1 MATVIGRNKT
11 VKDGVDHVIEV
22 AGSGSL
28 QRSINAVKVGG
39 HIHLIGILAD
49 PSEKTNMI
57 MITMKGIN
65 IHGIYV
71 GSCAMF
77 DRMNE
82 DIEKYQV
89 KPVIDKIFSFEQV
102 EEAYEYMRAGS
113 HFGKVV
119 ISI

>member
-1 MATVIGRNKT
+1 MATVIGRNRT

-39 HIHLIGILAD
+39 HIHLIGILTD

-57 MITMKGIN
+57 MIAMKGID

-71 GSCAMF
+71 GNCAMF
-77 DRMNE
+77 DQMNE
-82 DIEKYQV
+82 GIEK
-89 KPVIDKIFSFEQV
+89 
-102 EEAYEYMRAGS
+102 
-113 HFGKVV
+113 H
-119 ISI
+119 